1 MTLILKSFNVGDIT
15 IQNYY
20 EKFSVCAFWRV
31 IKGGRILRAGLLNK
45 PNKDQINNYL
55 YNY

>member
-1 MTLILKSFNVGDIT
+1 MTLIIKSFNVGDVT

-45 PNKDQINNYL
+45 PNKDQINYYL